1 MPVAKL
7 KCKHCGDYQ
16 IRDKVKKTPFGNF
29 CSSNHAIEF
38 AQDKYKRDIER
49 KKKKAEQSQV
59 KKEKAVRTDL
69 KGRKEKLK
77 SASDWNKEAQA
88 AVNKYIRFRDHGK
101 SCISCGHIS
110 EQKRGGTMEA
120 GHYRSR
126 GSASHLRFNLLNI
139 FLQCSRCNRYLSGNV
154 VEYRKE
160 LINRIGVE
168 RVELLENDN
177 QPRKFDIEY
186 LKRVKRV
193 FNKRA
198 RFYEKRIKAHLLSKC
213 ATNE

>member
-1 MPVAKL
+1 MMPVAKL
-7 KCKHCGDYQ
+7 KCKCGCKKFQ
-16 IRDKVKKTPFGNF
+16 LREKVVKTPFGNF
-29 CSSNHAIEF
+29 YNKDHAIKF

-49 KKKKAEQSQV
+49 KKKKYEQSV
-59 KKEKAVRTDL
+59 TKKEKAIKINLRA
-69 KGRKEKLK
+69 RKEKLK
-77 SASDWNKEAQA
+77 SASDWNKEAQT

-101 SCISCGHIS
+101 PCVSCGCVS
-110 EQKRGGTMEA
+110 AQKRGGTMEC

-126 GSASHLRFNLLNI
+126 GSASHLRFNLLNMW
-139 FLQCSRCNRYLSGNV
+139 LQCARCNRYLSGNV

-160 LINRIGVE
+160 LINRIGVD

-186 LKRVKRV
+186 LKRIKRI

-198 RFYEKRIKAHLLSKC
+198 RFYEKRIKAR
-213 ATNE
+213 